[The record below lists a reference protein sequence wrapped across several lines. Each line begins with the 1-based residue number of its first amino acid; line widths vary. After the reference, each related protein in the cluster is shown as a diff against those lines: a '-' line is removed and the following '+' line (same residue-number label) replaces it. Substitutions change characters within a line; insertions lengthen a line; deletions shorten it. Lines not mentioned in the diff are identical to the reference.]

1 MANLKTEDLGDGIR
15 LLTLSRAPV
24 NALNAG
30 FLVELEAAFR
40 DANEDDAVRVL
51 VLNSD
56 LKVLSAGMDLK
67 EASEFSD
74 ADQTAIVD
82 GLNAAYLELYRIPK
96 PVITLVNR
104 AAIAGGMFFVLASD
118 FILADTGAK
127 LGLTEVRVGVDF
139 PICAME
145 IARAEMTP
153 LTFKRVVLSGQNVV
167 AEDAV
172 AMGLINEVVTPDALM
187 DRGLE
192 MAREYA
198 RIPPLTFANIKTQMR
213 KTIVDKVAK
222 VVADKSDPKRNG
234 WFNEETR
241 DSMRAL
247 LAAAT
252 RK

>member
-30 FLVELEAAFR
+30 FLGELEVAFR

-51 VLNSD
+51 LLNSD

-67 EASEFSD
+67 EASEFTD

-82 GLNAAYLELYRIPK
+82 GLNATYLELYRMPK
-96 PVITLVNR
+96 PVITVVNR

-118 FILADTGAK
+118 FSLADTGAV

-145 IARAEMTP
+145 IARAEMPP
-153 LTFKRVVLSGQNVV
+153 LTFKRIVLSGQNVV

-172 AMGLINEVVTPDALM
+172 PMGLINEVIAPDALM
-187 DRGLE
+187 DRALE
-192 MAREYA
+192 IAHEYA
-198 RIPPLTFANIKTQMR
+198 RIPQLTFASVKTQMR
-213 KTIVDKVAK
+213 KSIVDKVTK
-222 VVADKSDPKRNG
+222 VVADKSDPKRHG
-234 WFNEETR
+234 WFNEETL
-241 DSMRAL
+241 DAMSAL

-252 RK
+252 KK